1 MIAMTHIN
9 KVTTFCTI
17 VITALFIA
25 GNPQSVSA
33 QTNTAGG
40 AVHQGFNA
48 LDHRLQ
54 RPLPNEHFE
63 HKRFGDHLFISAEA
77 APTLTHRSYGQ
88 LFGTPDLGARGGV
101 SIGDWFTP
109 VHGLKLGLNMG
120 ARTESGAAKHLFA
133 GVSIDYLMNLSSLA
147 HMYKPDRKFEFITV
161 IGAEYQR
168 RFRRGSAN
176 VFGGH
181 IGLQTR
187 FNITPS
193 TFLYLEPRINLFTDE
208 VNSRKNWQKYDWE
221 GALLVGLGYRISPIT
236 PRFRTRLDNKY
247 ALDNTFYGFNAGANL
262 LADSGIKTP
271 KSALGANASM
281 YIGTW
286 ASTISGWRFMATAG
300 AFGLKNSGHPKF
312 ATAEIDYL
320 LNINSIINGFN
331 PENRFNTNFIIG
343 PAVGVTSRTSSKLH
357 LGGAFGVQGVI
368 NLTDNLQFVIE
379 PKAFVFRQDFATSG
393 RRLNVIGSFNL
404 GFQYRLG
411 RYKDKL
417 VNYDF
422 STATEDFLAANNYF
436 LTFGAGAIL
445 RDNKLLKN
453 QLTGR
458 LGFGRWFSP
467 VSAWRIVADGDVIQ
481 PKPSFYDITLNADYM
496 LSLTNMF
503 CNYNPDRVFDLVVT
517 AGPHGGIARYN
528 GKLNPVIGAQSSI
541 QAKFNLSDRID
552 LFVEPGLKVTY
563 AKGFSRSLDKG
574 MRVLAGFNYKFGNRT
589 KRTLTPSTPGE
600 IVTPG
605 SDDKAFANYVTV
617 TGGPGIF
624 SKGQRL
630 PGVSL
635 LCGGFDIVYGRKFS
649 NVSSVQAGIGYDFPR
664 ITNIHQIGIGNI
676 HADYVINVLNLID
689 SNPER
694 IFHINLLAGVG
705 FGWSN
710 YPRSSI
716 GLVAQGGLQ
725 LKWNVSKTIDIIAE
739 PRATLWQPRVC
750 LLSPNKEH
758 FVGAGKVMVG
768 VSYKF

>member
-17 VITALFIA
+17 VITALLFAII
-25 GNPQSVSA
+25 PLSVSA
-33 QTNTAGG
+33 QTNTGEAT
-40 AVHQGFNA
+40 VLQGFNA

-54 RPLPNEHFE
+54 RPLPNERFE
-63 HKRFGDHLFISAEA
+63 HKRFGDHLFISAEG
-77 APTLTHRSYGQ
+77 APTFTHRSYGQ
-88 LFGTPDLGARGGV
+88 LFGTPDIGVRGGV
-101 SIGDWFTP
+101 SIGDWLTP

-120 ARTESGAAKHLFA
+120 ARNEFEAAKHLFA
-133 GVSIDYLMNLSSLA
+133 GVSVDYLMNLSSLA

-193 TFLYLEPRINLFTDE
+193 TFIYLEPRINLFTDE
-208 VNSRKNWQKYDWE
+208 VNSRNNWQKYDWE

-236 PRFRTRLDNKY
+236 PRFRTSLDNKY
-247 ALDNTFYGFNAGANL
+247 AIDNTFYGFNGGANL
-262 LADSGIKTP
+262 HANGTIKSP
-271 KSALGANASM
+271 KSVLGANASM

-300 AFGLKNSGHPKF
+300 TFGQKNSGHPKF

-320 LNINSIINGFN
+320 INVNSVINGFN
-331 PENRFNTNFIIG
+331 PENRFNSNFIIG

-357 LGGAFGVQGVI
+357 LGGTIGAQGVI
-368 NLTDNLQFVIE
+368 NLTNNLQFVIE
-379 PKAFVFRQDFATSG
+379 PKALVFRKDFASSG
-393 RRLNVIGSFNL
+393 RKLNVIGSLNL

-411 RYKDKL
+411 RFKDKL

-422 STATEDFLAANNYF
+422 STATEDFRAADNLF
-436 LTFGAGAIL
+436 LTFGAGTIY
-445 RDNKLLKN
+445 RDKFQAD

-467 VSAWRIVADGDVIQ
+467 VSAWRIVAESDIIQ
-481 PKPSFYDITLNADYM
+481 PKPSYYDVTLNVDYM

-503 CNYNPDRVFDLVVT
+503 CNYNPDRVFDLAIT
-517 AGPHGGIARYN
+517 AGPHGGIADYN
-528 GKLNPVIGAQSSI
+528 DKFNPVIGLQSGL
-541 QAKFNLSDRID
+541 QARFNVSDHID

-563 AKGFSRSLDKG
+563 AKGYSRSLDKG
-574 MRVLAGFNYKFGNRT
+574 MRVLAGFNYKFGNRS
-589 KRTLTPSTPGE
+589 KKVAAQRASGE
-600 IVTPG
+600 IVTPAN
-605 SDDKAFANYVTV
+605 DKNSFANYVSA
-617 TGGPGIF
+617 TGGPGF
-624 SKGQRL
+624 LSKGRRL
-630 PGVSL
+630 PDVSL
-635 LCGGFDIVYGRKFS
+635 LCGGLDVVYGRKFS

-664 ITNIHQIGIGNI
+664 ISNIKQIGIGNI
-676 HADYVINVLNLID
+676 HADYVLNVLNLID
-689 SNPER
+689 PNPER

-710 YPRSSI
+710 YPHSSI

-725 LKWNVSKTIDIIAE
+725 LKWNVSKRLDIIAE

-750 LLSPNKEH
+750 LLLPNKEH

-768 VSYKF
+768 LSYKF